1 MATPLTHDLMLVLV
15 RELEGFRH
23 EVEMFP
29 DDDSLWRTLPG
40 VSNSA
45 GNLALHVAGNLRQ
58 YIGATLGRTGYVR
71 NRDAEFGQRSGTRQ
85 QVMAELADAITV
97 VRGVLP
103 TVSDE
108 QLAAPFVQSGVP
120 DGMVTHRFLVHLAVH
135 AGFHLGQA
143 GYLRRCLTG
152 NAQSSGALS
161 GARLVD

>member
-1 MATPLTHDLMLVLV
+1 MATPLTHDVMLVLV
-15 RELEGFRH
+15 RELEGFQH
-23 EVEMFP
+23 ELEMFP
-29 DDDSLWRTLPG
+29 DDDSIWRTLPG
-40 VSNSA
+40 VSNAA

-85 QVMAELADAITV
+85 QVIAELAAAITA

-103 TVSDE
+103 TVSE
-108 QLAAPFVQSGVP
+108 AQLAAPFVQSGVP

-135 AGFHLGQA
+135 AAFHLGQA

-152 NAQSSGALS
+152 NAQSSGALNS
-161 GARLVD
+161 ARLLD